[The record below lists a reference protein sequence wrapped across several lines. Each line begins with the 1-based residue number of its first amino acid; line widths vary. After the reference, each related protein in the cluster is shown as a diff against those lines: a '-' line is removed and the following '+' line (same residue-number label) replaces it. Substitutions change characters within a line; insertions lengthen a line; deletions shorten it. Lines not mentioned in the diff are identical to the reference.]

1 MPSKSPAQHRLMGA
15 VAHDP
20 AFARK
25 VGIKPSVGKDFMAA
39 DDAAGITKNP
49 TMPKAQVKRRLRRE
63 ARGNAKG
70 SPEHGLSHADFE
82 AL

>member
-1 MPSKSPAQHRLMGA
+1 MAA

-20 AFARK
+20 AFARN

-49 TMPKAQVKRRLRRE
+49 TMPRSEIKARLRRE
-63 ARGNAKG
+63 RDSSR
-70 SPEHGLSHADFE
+70 SPAHGMSHAEFE
-82 AL
+82 KFGA